1 MSDKGLR
8 HVVFEPR
15 LHRAHISFANRL
27 LRSATCPC
35 DTRRDGFWALP
46 CGGGALEPLRTFMT
60 NPARSAIVNVVGPI
74 RQVVEGAD
82 QIPRRCYLVIVPGA
96 PEDHGAAVQ
105 VQRW

>member
-1 MSDKGLR
+1 MSYLSRDCIGR
-8 HVVFEPR
+8 IFRSPI
-15 LHRAHISFANRL
+15 AFCGAL
-27 LRSATCPC
+27 LALA

-46 CGGGALEPLRTFMT
+46 CGGGALEPLQTFMT
-60 NPARSAIVNVVGPI
+60 NPAGSAIVNAVGPI

-82 QIPRRCYLVIVPGA
+82 QIPRRYLVIVPGT